1 MSKISKS
8 GKRSAVR
15 TVVPKRV
22 KTKTKAKGP
31 KAAALADPGGTA
43 AAMGPLLDQMEAL
56 VAGLAAPDSSKV
68 NRLAQGAKYG
78 KLLVPEVIVAMTSY
92 PLFQKKGFFDVAAGQ
107 EALDYSSQ
115 LNPVTKR
122 LLAVVL
128 ALAYSSNE
136 KMAGA
141 GRDALLAYK
150 WAKGHASQPEG
161 AAARPFVNAM
171 ARAVEIAG
179 GRKHKTKTPA
189 DTPAPVPPT
198 PAPAMHGFLA
208 GSLAN
213 AAAVAKSGKANASK
227 AKVKAKKLEEL
238 DDDELLDLAL
248 EAAKAQ

>member
-1 MSKISKS
+1 MSTKSKS

-15 TVVPKRV
+15 TVVQKRA
-22 KTKTKAKGP
+22 KAKAKGT
-31 KAAALADPGGTA
+31 KASALADPVGTA

-56 VAGLAAPDSSKV
+56 VAGLATPDSSKAK
-68 NRLAQGAKYG
+68 RLAQGAKYG

-107 EALDYSSQ
+107 EALDYSGQ

-161 AAARPFVNAM
+161 AAARPFVDAM
-171 ARAVEIAG
+171 ARAVEIASG
-179 GRKHKTKTPA
+179 KKRKAKTPA

-198 PAPAMHGFLA
+198 PAPPMQGFMA
-208 GSLAN
+208 ASLAN
-213 AAAVAKSGKANASK
+213 AAANAQANKANASK

-238 DDDELLDLAL
+238 DDDELLELAR
-248 EAAKAQ
+248 EATDSE